1 MSVCGH
7 VMSVCGHVMSLCS
20 HVMSVCGH
28 VMVIPAVP
36 VPPALIL
43 HVISV
48 KCYCY
53 ASCTVGDFV

>member
-1 MSVCGH
+1 MSLCGH
-7 VMSVCGHVMSLCS
+7 VMSVCD